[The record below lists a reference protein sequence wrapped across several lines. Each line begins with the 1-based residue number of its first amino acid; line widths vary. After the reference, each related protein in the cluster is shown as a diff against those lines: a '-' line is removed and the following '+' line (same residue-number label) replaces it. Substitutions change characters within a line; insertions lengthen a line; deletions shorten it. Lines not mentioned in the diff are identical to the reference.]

1 MRTIGEA
8 LMDEVMYPLPAG
20 FVANKL
26 LARGLDADEEVTQD
40 ILLGTP
46 FMGAVADSLYALI
59 EAPNFS
65 EADKSVS
72 LSDKSLILKKAN
84 LLYAKIGEAE
94 KQIDQPKVTFL

>member
-8 LMDEVMYPLPAG
+8 LMDEVMYPLPEG

-26 LARGLDADEEVTQD
+26 LARGLDSDEEVTQE
-40 ILLGTP
+40 IILGTA

-65 EADKSVS
+65 EADKSIS

-84 LLYAKIGEAE
+84 WLYAKIGETE
-94 KQIDQPKVTFL
+94 KQIDQPKVYFL